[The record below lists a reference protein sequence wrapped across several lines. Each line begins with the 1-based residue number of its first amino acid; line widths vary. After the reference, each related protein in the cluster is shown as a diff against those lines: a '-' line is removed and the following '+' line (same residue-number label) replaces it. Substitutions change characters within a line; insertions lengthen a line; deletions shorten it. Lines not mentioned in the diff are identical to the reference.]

1 MNEEIGKE
9 DFRAYLSVCFAYP
22 MSISLSDQEA
32 NWRSGT
38 YGLLTPYVEISYQFV
53 FAVL

>member
-1 MNEEIGKE
+1 MNEEVGKE

-22 MSISLSDQEA
+22 MSISLSGQEA
-32 NWRSGT
+32 TGGLAT
-38 YGLLTPYVEISYQFV
+38 CGLLTPYVEISYQFV